1 MYVVLAENTDVHLS
15 VNLLQLFLY
24 STELIYPDF
33 YLSLQDIFLCTG
45 AHGWAAG
52 EVFSIQKVSAS
63 AVVIT
68 RNFDLT

>member
-1 MYVVLAENTDVHLS
+1 VYVVLAENTDVHLS

-45 AHGWAAG
+45 AHG
-52 EVFSIQKVSAS
+52 
-63 AVVIT
+63 
-68 RNFDLT
+68 